1 MMNFGKSRARRMSDD
16 PAKRV
21 KFSDVAGLQ
30 EEKEELEEI
39 VDFLRAPKKYTQ
51 LGARIPK
58 GVLLVGPPGTGK
70 TLLAKAIAGEAGVPF
85 FSISGSDFV
94 RCSSV
99 SVHRESA
106 TFSRKQ
112 RKMRRVSFSSMRS
125 MQWPDEEEP
134 VWAAVTMSVSRP

>member
-58 GVLLVGPPGTGK
+58 GVLLGGT
-70 TLLAKAIAGEAGVPF
+70 
-85 FSISGSDFV
+85 SWY
-94 RCSSV
+94 R
-99 SVHRESA
+99 
-106 TFSRKQ
+106 
-112 RKMRRVSFSSMRS
+112 
-125 MQWPDEEEP
+125 
-134 VWAAVTMSVSRP
+134 